1 MNKKAFY
8 FFLILITSSYKLT
21 EKEVFICGPKGAKK
35 YHYYQD
41 CRGLSQC
48 DHKIFKVTV
57 SVAENYNLTLCRW
70 ED

>member
-1 MNKKAFY
+1 MNKMVLY
-8 FFLILITSSYKLT
+8 FFLISLISSSKLT

-35 YHYYQD
+35 YHYSQN

-48 DHKIFKVTV
+48 DHKIFKVAV
-57 SVAENYNLTLCRW
+57 SEAQNYNLTLCGW